1 MKRPARL
8 QSAVPWLKQFE
19 GTNVLRSYCKRY
31 GVDWRCAA
39 IELKQLGVQL
49 DSEYLDRRELSETQV
64 GYERMRRRNIRTGE
78 HSLQGHSEYESI
90 FDAYLAKDFA
100 ALHAM
105 ECQRDGVDAESS

>member
-1 MKRPARL
+1 M
-8 QSAVPWLKQFE
+8 
-19 GTNVLRSYCKRY
+19 LRSYCKRY

-49 DSEYLDRRELSETQV
+49 DSEYLDRREQSERQV
-64 GYERMRRRNIRTGE
+64 VNERMRRRNIRAGE
-78 HSLQGHSEYESI
+78 DSLQGPLEYESV